1 MSASIAGQE
10 EMDIK
15 SRVAGGRDVLCL
27 FDVDGTLTPPREVQS
42 YASLVYNI
50 STSIFIHKIA
60 MR

>member
-42 YASLVYNI
+42 YASLVYNT